1 MKKKLGFLML
11 TFMLI
16 ALAACGNDNAKGD
29 PDTDLDELQSLDVEL
44 HVTEEADVDETVDME
59 ADVTYGDENVDD
71 ADEVIFEVWEEGDQ
85 DNSEMIDSTNNEDG
99 SYSAETAFDHDGLFH
114 VQVHVT
120 ARDLHTM
127 PKKEI
132 TVGEGG
138 EYDEAVNAEDEFDT
152 DGFSMHFMEPEDVKA
167 GDETELMTHIEI
179 DKEALK
185 DADVRYEIWNY
196 DEDNKHDW
204 VDADETESGEYTG
217 THTFEEAGTYS
228 IEIHV
233 EDDDDLHE
241 HTEVKIEVGE

>member
-44 HVTEEADVDETVDME
+44 HVTEEADVDENVNMK

-71 ADEVIFEVWEEGDQ
+71 ADEVVFEVWEEGDQ

-99 SYSAETAFDHDGLFH
+99 SYSAETSFDHDGLFH

-127 PKKEI
+127 PKKEV

-138 EYDEAVNAEDEFDT
+138 EYGEAVNGENEFDT
-152 DGFSMHFMEPEDVKA
+152 DGFSMHFMEPEDVTA

-179 DKEALK
+179 DKEALE

-204 VDADETESGEYTG
+204 IDADETASGEYTG

-241 HTEVKIEVGE
+241 HTEVKVEVSE